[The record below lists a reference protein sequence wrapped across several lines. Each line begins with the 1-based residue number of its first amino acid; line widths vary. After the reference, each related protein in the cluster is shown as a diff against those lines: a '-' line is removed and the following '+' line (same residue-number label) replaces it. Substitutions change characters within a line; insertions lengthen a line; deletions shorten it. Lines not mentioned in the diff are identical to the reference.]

1 MSTASVHS
9 LENIPPLA
17 AGTPGVADARWLPDA
32 SFDDAWNE
40 ILMPGDTK
48 IRLARQATATMLLRR
63 DIAQASLPLHGI
75 VLLAGVPGTGKT
87 TVARGLEDL
96 VLEIYD
102 PTDAINDLR
111 GRFDFTLDYSYGG
124 DGSLWADPDTIAFT
138 VKKNGSYPSS
148 CRYRLV
154 ATTAPWAT
162 DPPTG
167 TWISVSLRS
176 THGFTRHNVG
186 TPVAGGSTAASLSY
200 YRRVA

>member
-1 MSTASVHS
+1 MSIVQVGSHAHTTTYVATNLLRS
-9 LENIPPLA
+9 LRQLLTA
-17 AGTPGVADARWLPDA
+17 AGLDPSQFMSSWSMWEDGVAHWL
-32 SFDDAWNE
+32 S
-40 ILMPGDTK
+40 
-48 IRLARQATATMLLRR
+48 Q
-63 DIAQASLPLHGI
+63 
-75 VLLAGVPGTGKT
+75 
-87 TVARGLEDL
+87 RGLEDL

-102 PTDAINDLR
+102 PTDAINDFR

-124 DGSLWADPDTIAFT
+124 DGSLWVDPNTIAFT

-154 ATTAPWAT
+154 AITAPWAT

-176 THGFTRHNVG
+176 TDGFTRHNVG